1 MNYLRELVTSKLKTL
16 EDANTKEELEDLKK
30 YKLIE
35 ELLKDDACFFK
46 IDSNIAY
53 SILLEL
59 KIPNPLDY
67 YKNLISY
74 KEFKKNK
81 ENFDLGQLKR

>member
-1 MNYLRELVTSKLKTL
+1 MNYLRELVASKLETL

>member
-16 EDANTKEELEDLKK
+16 ENANTKEELEDLKK
-30 YKLIE
+30 YRLLE

-59 KIPNPLDY
+59 KIPNPLEY
-67 YKNLISY
+67 YKSLISY

-81 ENFDLGQLKR
+81 ENFDL

>member
-16 EDANTKEELEDLKK
+16 ENANTKEELEDLKK

-59 KIPNPLDY
+59 KIPNPLEY
-67 YKNLISY
+67 YKSLISY

-81 ENFDLGQLKR
+81 ENFDL

>member
-1 MNYLRELVTSKLKTL
+1 MNYLRELVTSKLETL
-16 EDANTKEELEDLKK
+16 ENANTKEELENLKK
-30 YKLIE
+30 YKLLE

-67 YKNLISY
+67 YKTLISY

-81 ENFDLGQLKR
+81 ENFDL

>member
-1 MNYLRELVTSKLKTL
+1 MNYWREIVTSKLKTL
-16 EDANTKEELEDLKK
+16 ENANTKEELEDLKK
-30 YKLIE
+30 YKLLE

-67 YKNLISY
+67 YKTLISY

-81 ENFDLGQLKR
+81 ENFDL

>member
-1 MNYLRELVTSKLKTL
+1 MNYLRELVASKLETL

-30 YKLIE
+30 YKLLE

-59 KIPNPLDY
+59 KIPNPLEY
-67 YKNLISY
+67 YKSLISY

-81 ENFDLGQLKR
+81 ENFDL

>member
-1 MNYLRELVTSKLKTL
+1 MNYLRELVASKLETL
-16 EDANTKEELEDLKK
+16 ENANTKEELEDLKK

-59 KIPNPLDY
+59 KIPNTLEY
-67 YKNLISY
+67 YKSLISY

-81 ENFDLGQLKR
+81 ENFDL

>member
-1 MNYLRELVTSKLKTL
+1 MNYLRELVASKLETL

-59 KIPNPLDY
+59 KIPNPLEY
-67 YKNLISY
+67 YKSLISY

-81 ENFDLGQLKR
+81 ENFDL

>member
-16 EDANTKEELEDLKK
+16 ENANTKEELEDLKK
-30 YKLIE
+30 YKLLE

-67 YKNLISY
+67 YKTLISY

-81 ENFDLGQLKR
+81 ENFDL

>member
-1 MNYLRELVTSKLKTL
+1 MNYLREIVEEKVKKL
-16 EDANTKEELEDLKK
+16 EMANTKEELEDLKK

-46 IDSNIAY
+46 INSDIAY
-53 SILLEL
+53 SILVEL
-59 KIPNPLDY
+59 GINNPVDY

-74 KEFKKNK
+74 SEYKKNI
-81 ENFDLGQLKR
+81 ENFDL

>member
-81 ENFDLGQLKR
+81 ENFDL

>member
-1 MNYLRELVTSKLKTL
+1 MNYLRELVASKLETL

-30 YKLIE
+30 YKLLE

-59 KIPNPLDY
+59 KIPNPFEY
-67 YKNLISY
+67 YKSLISY

-81 ENFDLGQLKR
+81 ENFDL

>member
-59 KIPNPLDY
+59 KIPNPLEY
-67 YKNLISY
+67 YKSLISY

-81 ENFDLGQLKR
+81 ENFDL

>member
-1 MNYLRELVTSKLKTL
+1 MNYLRELVASKLETL
-16 EDANTKEELEDLKK
+16 EDANTKEELEDLE
-30 YKLIE
+30 KLKLFE
-35 ELLKDDACFFK
+35 DLLKDDAWFYK

-59 KIPNPLDY
+59 KIPNPLEY
-67 YKNLISY
+67 YKSLISY

-81 ENFDLGQLKR
+81 ENFDL